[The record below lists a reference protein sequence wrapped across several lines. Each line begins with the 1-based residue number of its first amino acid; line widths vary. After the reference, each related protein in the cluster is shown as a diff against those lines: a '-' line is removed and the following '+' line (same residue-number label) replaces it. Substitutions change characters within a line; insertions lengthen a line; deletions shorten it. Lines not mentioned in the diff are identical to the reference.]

1 MDPTPPAFTAQ
12 ALAAAAAHPA
22 AEEEDL
28 PARRHEAGRA
38 GRRMALLI
46 AAGLILGM
54 LGQYGLMKL
63 LQPKPQ
69 PQAARI
75 SAIQR

>member
-1 MDPTPPAFTAQ
+1 
-12 ALAAAAAHPA
+12 
-22 AEEEDL
+22 
-28 PARRHEAGRA
+28 
-38 GRRMALLI
+38 MALLI

-75 SAIQR
+75 SAVQSAEMPAPPSD